1 MKRLV
6 LLALTLLLTVGCAVS
21 PSKVPPKG
29 WAVLHMGM
37 NYQSVV
43 EIVGP
48 PYRKLRVG
56 ERLDGA
62 LVAGNSGDV
71 YIWRVSSELKSAS
84 FFDDHL
90 NGIGSGPLPPDCC

>member
-1 MKRLV
+1 MKLLV
-6 LLALTLLLTVGCAVS
+6 LLGLTLSLIAGCAAS
-21 PSKVPPKG
+21 PPKAFAND
-29 WAVLHMGM
+29 WAALQWGM

-62 LVAGNSGDV
+62 ITPGSSGDV
-71 YIWRVSSELKSAS
+71 YIWRVGSKLMSAS
-84 FFDDHL
+84 FYDDHL
-90 NGIGSGPLPPDCC
+90 NGMASGPLPADCC